1 MKDTG
6 TGIPAGF
13 FSPRVGRITVSPSNA
28 GAQRVRELRAQGRD
42 IIGLTLGEPDFETPA
57 NVKEAA
63 TAAMA
68 REETKYT
75 NVDGTP
81 ELKAAIRAKFKR
93 ENALD
98 YAPDQIMVGNG
109 GKQVIYNA
117 IMATVSAGDEVIIPA
132 PYWVSYLDIPLLADG
147 TPVAVVCRPED
158 GFKLTPAAL
167 EAAITAR
174 TKWVM
179 LNSPCNP
186 TGAVYSRAELKALA
200 AVLLRHPHVW
210 VLSDDIYEHL
220 LFDGVEF
227 ATIAQVEPALY
238 GRTLTVNGVAKTY
251 AMTGWRIGY
260 CGGPAE
266 LIQNMKKVQ
275 SQSTTCASS
284 VSQAAA
290 VQALNGPQ
298 DFVPD
303 RARAFQ
309 ERRDRV
315 LELLRE
321 APGIECIRP
330 QGAFYVFAGCAG
342 TLGKRTPRG
351 ATLATEQDCVDY
363 LLDSGVAVVGGAA
376 YGLSPYFR
384 MSIASPIEELTEA
397 CQRIRR
403 AAAALK

>member
-1 MKDTG
+1 MSDS
-6 TGIPAGF
+6 GIPKNF

-28 GAQRVRELRAQGRD
+28 GAQRVRELKAEGRD
-42 IIGLTLGEPDFETPA
+42 IIGLTIGEPDFETPA

-81 ELKAAIRAKFKR
+81 ELKAAIRAKFRR
-93 ENALD
+93 ENGLT
-98 YAPDQIMVGNG
+98 YEPDQIMVGNG
-109 GKQVIYNA
+109 GKQVIFNA
-117 IMATVSAGDEVIIPA
+117 LMATVSAGDEVIIPA
-132 PYWVSYLDIPLLADG
+132 PYWVSYVDMPLLADG
-147 TPVAVVCRPED
+147 TPKAVACRPEE

-167 EAAITAR
+167 EAAITPR
-174 TKWVM
+174 TKWLV

-186 TGAVYSRAELKALA
+186 TGAVYTRGELKGLA

-210 VLSDDIYEHL
+210 IISDDIYEHL

-227 ATIAQVEPALY
+227 ATLAQVEPALY
-238 GRTLTVNGVAKTY
+238 SRTLTVNGVSKTY

-260 CGGPAE
+260 CGGPRE
-266 LIQNMKKVQ
+266 LVRNMAKIQ
-275 SQSTTCASS
+275 SQTTTNASS
-284 VSQAAA
+284 ISQAAA
-290 VQALNGPQ
+290 VEALNGAQ
-298 DFVPD
+298 DFVPQ

-321 APGIECIRP
+321 APGIECFRP
-330 QGAFYVFAGCAG
+330 QGAFYIFANCGG
-342 TLGKRTPRG
+342 MLGKRTPQG
-351 ATLATEQDCVDY
+351 ATLETERDAVDY
-363 LLDSGVAVVGGAA
+363 LLESGGVATVVGAA

-384 MSIASPIEELTEA
+384 MSIAAPIGELTEA

-403 AAAALK
+403 AAAALR

>member
-1 MKDTG
+1 MSDRN
-6 TGIPAGF
+6 IPPSF
-13 FSPRVGRITVSPSNA
+13 FSPRVGRITISPSNA
-28 GAQRVRELRAQGRD
+28 GAQRVRELKAQGRD
-42 IIGLTLGEPDFETPA
+42 IIGLTIGEPDFETPG

-63 TAAMA
+63 TAAMG

-93 ENALD
+93 ENNLD
-98 YAPDQIMVGNG
+98 YAPEQIMVGNG
-109 GKQVIYNA
+109 GKQVIFNA

-132 PYWVSYLDIPLLADG
+132 PYWVSYLDISLLADG
-147 TPVAVVCRPED
+147 KTVTVVCRPED

-167 EAAITAR
+167 EAAITPR
-174 TKWVM
+174 TKWFV

-186 TGAVYSRAELKALA
+186 TGAVYTREDLKALA

-210 VLSDDIYEHL
+210 VLADDIYEHL
-220 LFDGVEF
+220 IFDGIKF
-227 ATIAQVEPALY
+227 ASIAEVEPRLY
-238 GRTLTVNGVAKTY
+238 ERTLTVNGVAKTY

-260 CGGPAE
+260 CGGATE
-266 LIQNMKKVQ
+266 LIRNMTKVQ

-298 DFVPD
+298 DFVKP
-303 RARAFQ
+303 RAQAFQ
-309 ERRDRV
+309 DRRDRV

-321 APGIECIRP
+321 APGIECFRP
-330 QGAFYVFAGCAG
+330 QGAFYIFANVAG
-342 TLGKRTPRG
+342 TLGKRTPGGR
-351 ATLATEQDCVDY
+351 TLENEQDTADY
-363 LLDSGVAVVGGAA
+363 LLDNGVAVVIGAA
-376 YGLSPYFR
+376 YGLAPWFR

-403 AAAALK
+403 AVAALK

>member
-1 MKDTG
+1 
-6 TGIPAGF
+6 
-13 FSPRVGRITVSPSNA
+13 
-28 GAQRVRELRAQGRD
+28 
-42 IIGLTLGEPDFETPA
+42 
-57 NVKEAA
+57 
-63 TAAMA
+63 
-68 REETKYT
+68 
-75 NVDGTP
+75 
-81 ELKAAIRAKFKR
+81 
-93 ENALD
+93 
-98 YAPDQIMVGNG
+98 
-109 GKQVIYNA
+109 VIYNA

-147 TPVAVVCRPED
+147 TPVAVTCRPED

-167 EAAITAR
+167 EAAITPK

-200 AVLLRHPHVW
+200 GALLRHPHVW

-220 LFDGVEF
+220 LFDGAEF

-238 GRTLTVNGVAKTY
+238 DRTLTVNGVAKTY

-260 CGGPAE
+260 CGGPRE
-266 LIQNMKKVQ
+266 LIKNMTKVQ

-284 VSQAAA
+284 ISQAAA

-298 DFVPD
+298 DFVPE
-303 RARAFQ
+303 RAHAFQ

-321 APGIECIRP
+321 APGIECFRP
-330 QGAFYVFAGCAG
+330 QGAFYIFANCAG
-342 TLGKRTPRG
+342 TLGKRTPQG
-351 ATLATEQDCVDY
+351 ATLETEQDSVDY
-363 LLDSGVAVVGGAA
+363 LLDSGVAVVVGAA

-384 MSIASPIEELTEA
+384 MSIAAPMEELTEA

-403 AAAALK
+403 AVAALK